1 MKIVELDRNT
11 LGYDIDT
18 SVFADFG
25 DFTQHDSDTV
35 ENNREY
41 IKDADVI
48 IFNKAVM
55 NEQMLKDAPNVKL
68 LCITATG
75 YDNIDLDYA
84 KSRGIAVAN
93 VKAYSTPAVAQH
105 TFALALYVLEK
116 ISYYDE
122 YVKS

>member
-18 SVFADFG
+18 NVFADFG
-25 DFTQHDSDTV
+25 EYEQHDSDTV

-41 IKDADVI
+41 IKDADVV

-84 KSRGIAVAN
+84 RSRNTCRQEAADPCPG
-93 VKAYSTPAVAQH
+93 Y
-105 TFALALYVLEK
+105 F
-116 ISYYDE
+116 
-122 YVKS
+122 